1 MADEQKS
8 AIEIFPS
15 RLQLVPGTSKYLGV
29 AATPKGKMI
38 KFNRIGFP
46 LTSRK
51 YLVYDD
57 GPTFQLAQTYIDNS
71 VKDAVHK
78 DARYI
83 EANGPAKQKFDSILN
98 DRTRWGSDKDLKN
111 LIESVLNT
119 TILTSNDE
127 KQVILLADF
136 EALADIMQ
144 PEDSEGAESRLLTS
158 QKADDNVSFLPI
170 HIAKFISDTSL
181 INKEYTDAI
190 LKTKV
195 YPTNVGKQ
203 AENLKNLK
211 LPDSGDDS
219 EKALNKALRTIFM
232 GDGDL
237 INAYGNKF
245 FSKLEELVNADKSA
259 RSIRSIE
266 ENLKTLP
273 VLPPYTQPS
282 AKLSTRPSAIFTT
295 KTMGHLLAA

>member
-15 RLQLVPGTSKYLGV
+15 RRHLVPGTSKYLGV
-29 AATPKGKMI
+29 VATPKGKRI

-71 VKDAVHK
+71 VKDAVHN
-78 DARYI
+78 DARYRD
-83 EANGPAKQKFDSILN
+83 ADGLTKQKLDSILN
-98 DRTRWGSDKDLKN
+98 DRTRWGSDKE
-111 LIESVLNT
+111 IESVLNA

-127 KQVILLADF
+127 KPVILLANF
-136 EALADIMQ
+136 QALADIMQ
-144 PEDSEGAESRLLTS
+144 PEDSEDAESRLLTS
-158 QKADDNVSFLPI
+158 QKADDKVSFLPI

-203 AENLKNLK
+203 AGNLKDLN

-232 GDGDL
+232 GEGDR
-237 INAYGNKF
+237 INANGNKF

-259 RSIRSIE
+259 QSIQSIE
-266 ENLKTLP
+266 EKLKTLP
-273 VLPPYTQPS
+273 VPPPYTQPS
-282 AKLSTRPSAIFTT
+282 AKLSLRLSDIFTT
-295 KTMGHLLAA
+295 KNMGQLLAA